1 MPRVISF
8 LLLALLSCPTQA
20 ADTDSLQKILNYY
33 QITENIG
40 IGGQPSADQFS
51 DIAKADYSAVINL
64 AMPDSSNANP
74 EEANIVTSL
83 GMQYIHIPVV
93 WDAPSPDQLREF
105 FQVMDALGNERVFV
119 HCAANYRASAFVY
132 QYLVLRMGIDPDL
145 ATSPILR
152 KWLPDMDDNWKSI
165 MELKVDDVGGQ

>member
-1 MPRVISF
+1 
-8 LLLALLSCPTQA
+8 
-20 ADTDSLQKILNYY
+20 
-33 QITENIG
+33 
-40 IGGQPSADQFS
+40 
-51 DIAKADYSAVINL
+51 
-64 AMPDSSNANP
+64 MPDSSNANP